1 MNDTVAAGYSTWVPC
16 GMCLQLVR
24 ERLVN
29 DFYRSG
35 TAIQN
40 DISTILA
47 NCCEY
52 NDPQSFIVT
61 CARRLVKRITR
72 ELQERW
78 AVADDH
84 ATLSGRNG
92 DWDDED
98 LPDDGDLGGA
108 DLEDDAFSLPT
119 TFRVGA

>member
-1 MNDTVAAGYSTWVPC
+1 MTPTAACAISDFCGVPQVHDAVAEGYSTWVPC

-29 DFYRSG
+29 HFYRSVA
-35 TAIQN
+35 AIQN

-61 CARRLVKRITR
+61 CARRLVKQINR
-72 ELQERW
+72 ELVERW
-78 AVADDH
+78 AVVDEH
-84 ATLSGRNG
+84 ANG

-98 LPDDGDLGGA
+98 LPDDCLLYTSPSPRD
-108 DLEDDAFSLPT
+108 
-119 TFRVGA
+119 

>member
-1 MNDTVAAGYSTWVPC
+1 
-16 GMCLQLVR
+16 MCLQLVR
-24 ERLVN
+24 ERLAN

-61 CARRLVKRITR
+61 CARRLVKQINR
-72 ELQERW
+72 ELVERW
-78 AVADDH
+78 AVVDEH
-84 ATLSGRNG
+84 ANG

-98 LPDDGDLGGA
+98 LPDEGDLGEA
-108 DLEDDAFSLPT
+108 DMEDDAFSLPT